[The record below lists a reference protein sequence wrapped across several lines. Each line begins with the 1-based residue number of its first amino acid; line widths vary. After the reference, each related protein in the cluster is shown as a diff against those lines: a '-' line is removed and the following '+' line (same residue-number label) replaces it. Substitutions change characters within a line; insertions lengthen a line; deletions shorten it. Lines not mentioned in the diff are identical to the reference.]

1 MEFQATPQLNA
12 ALAQAKVN
20 FEPIIADETAA
31 FETKKGARIEF
42 GYADLADI
50 IPAVTNALSE
60 QGLAIASQ
68 ITPIGDRLFLVSRLL
83 HSSGES
89 IESYYPLPVPDGD
102 PKGFG
107 AALTYGRRYNTLCLL
122 EINTVEDDKAKS
134 DRKYKAAM
142 KMKAEVNREII
153 SQRPQERPKTPPKP
167 VSVATPPQPIQAQEI
182 QELYPQHNSFFN
194 TFAEEFKFQGI
205 YDFAKQ
211 VIMANWQ
218 GRSRPGHLD
227 QEQLETL
234 MEVVACQWGV
244 ESGIFEKFELA
255 QNSYRGR
262 MSLLKSR
269 DAYTI
274 GQLKEWA
281 IAWRDAQKQPIGAK

>member
-31 FETKKGARIEF
+31 FSTKNGGRIEF
-42 GYADLADI
+42 DYADLADI

-107 AALTYGRRYNTLCLL
+107 SALTYGRRYNILCLL
-122 EINTVEDDKAKS
+122 EVNTVEDDKAKS

-142 KMKAEVNREII
+142 KMKAEVNREVR
-153 SQRPQERPKTPPKP
+153 QTQARPKTTPKP
-167 VSVATPPQPIQAQEI
+167 APVATHPQPTQSQET

-194 TFAEEFKFQGI
+194 AFAEEFKFQGV

-227 QEQLETL
+227 QEQLEAL

-244 ESGIFEKFELA
+244 ELGIFEKFELA
-255 QNSYRGR
+255 QNSYKGR

-281 IAWRDAQKQPIGAK
+281 IAWRDAQKQPVGAK